1 MSTATASEELGYA
14 LFKAETRAFFTT
26 LLASRDE
33 SHRITDAHG
42 PSIGLKAP

>member
-1 MSTATASEELGYA
+1 MSTATASEGLAYA

-26 LLASRDE
+26 LLANRDE

-42 PSIGLKAP
+42 PSIDLEAS